1 MCLSLFAVIATRARA
16 VEQGVI
22 ANEVSVE
29 LDSLRVWRWLAPG
42 RPWNEI
48 VYARESAQ
56 DPLERARLDDAYVA
70 LKGEPAFE
78 PAVALHR

>member
-1 MCLSLFAVIATRARA
+1 MIGGDVA
-16 VEQGVI
+16 G
-22 ANEVSVE
+22 E
-29 LDSLRVWRWLAPG
+29 LQTLRMWRWIAPG
-42 RPWNEI
+42 RPWNEL

-56 DPLERARLDDAYVA
+56 DPLERARLDDAYFS